1 MRFFFLY
8 DISFRYPKSVEF
20 MLESSE
26 DLKKWGDAFDRLSTK
41 SFLPD
46 FNL

>member
-1 MRFFFLY
+1 
-8 DISFRYPKSVEF
+8 